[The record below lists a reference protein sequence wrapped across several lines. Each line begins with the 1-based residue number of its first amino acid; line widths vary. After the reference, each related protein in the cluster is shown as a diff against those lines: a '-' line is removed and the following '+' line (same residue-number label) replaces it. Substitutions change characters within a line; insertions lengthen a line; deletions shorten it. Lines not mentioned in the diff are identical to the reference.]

1 MKIGV
6 SVEYVFKYIFVAV
19 YKLDHIYIYIY
30 IYDCRYGVV
39 PGEDRTDL

>member
-30 IYDCRYGVV
+30 DCRYGVV